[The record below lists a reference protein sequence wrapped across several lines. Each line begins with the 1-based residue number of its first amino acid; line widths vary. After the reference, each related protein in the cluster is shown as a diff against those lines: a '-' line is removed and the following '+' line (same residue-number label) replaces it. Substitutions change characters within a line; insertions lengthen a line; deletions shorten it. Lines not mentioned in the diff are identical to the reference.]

1 VIGQTLSH
9 YRITAALGAGG
20 MGEVYRATDTKLGRD
35 VAIKILPPEVA
46 QDPERL
52 TRFQREA
59 HVLASL
65 NHPHVAAI
73 HGLEEAAGAPFLVL
87 ELVEGEDLSERLGR
101 GSIPPEETI
110 EIARQIAE
118 ALEEAHEKGIVH
130 RDLKPANVKVRPDGQ
145 VKVLDF
151 GLAKAWAGDP
161 LSGSSGDLS
170 QSPTLVHSG
179 TQAGVILGT
188 AAYMSPEQARGRTVD
203 RRADIWAFGAL
214 VFEMLTGRTL
224 FTGDTVSDT
233 LAAVLRQEVDWAAL
247 PAATPPALR
256 HLLQRCLERDPKQRL
271 RDVGEARIALAGP
284 GMLAPVGPAAT
295 APGAGGRGRL
305 VWPALAAC
313 ALLVGFALGALGP
326 WRRGSPTPAERPLRT
341 LVLPAAGRTLED
353 SQAISPDGR
362 WVAYTARGT
371 LWLRNLSGIEAR
383 DVPDSEGAVRPFWSP
398 RSDAVAF
405 AAGGRILKVALEGGH
420 PQELCR
426 FSGGEFS
433 GGSWSATEGIV
444 FTLARANW
452 DGDVLRVPEGGGE
465 PQPFAQVDRRKG
477 ERRLYDPY
485 FLPDGRS
492 LLYTLVTPEAN
503 NGTIAVDRDGVRTL
517 LGVGDSTSQPAWSPP
532 GHVVFTRHTGGDAAL
547 WALPF
552 SLGTLAPTGEP
563 FRVTTVGAQATVS
576 VDGTLVYARRA
587 PEVQKL
593 VWVDRTGHTTGTM
606 GQAGRSTLWTPA
618 LSPDGRRVAA
628 VMDWKSLSVWDT
640 ERGIET
646 RVSSDEERA
655 LFASWMPDSDEIA
668 YALGGGGALL
678 VRRADGTGEPRVLL
692 RRPGVAGPS
701 FSADGSYLAF
711 YVVDPETGRDL
722 WAVATKDLAKPFP
735 LLRTP
740 ANEALPRIS
749 PDNRFVVYQS
759 DASGRW
765 EVYVQPF
772 PNGEGRWQVSVEG
785 GRNPVWNPAG
795 GEIVFVSGNDLMAAD
810 VSTKSAFRVGAPH
823 QLFSGATIG
832 TRLSLPTRIES
843 FFDIAPDGR
852 RFVVV
857 QGVGMGTSDVVVAE
871 GLLPRAGNDRNAAHV
886 ERPVGGAR

>member
-1 VIGQTLSH
+1 MIGQTLAH
-9 YRITAALGAGG
+9 YRITAAIGAGG

-35 VAIKILPPEVA
+35 VAIKILPAEVA
-46 QDPERL
+46 GDPERL
-52 TRFQREA
+52 ARFQREA

-73 HGLEEAAGAPFLVL
+73 HGLEEGAGAPFLVL
-87 ELVEGEDLSERLGR
+87 ELVEGEDLSERLKR
-101 GSIPPEETI
+101 GPIPPEETI

-130 RDLKPANVKVRPDGQ
+130 RDLKPANVKVTPDGQ

-151 GLAKAWAGDP
+151 GLAKAWAADP

-188 AAYMSPEQARGRTVD
+188 AAYMSPEQARGKTVD

-224 FTGDTVSDT
+224 FSGETVSDT
-233 LAAVLRQEVDWAAL
+233 LAAVLRQEIDWAPL
-247 PAATPPALR
+247 PTATPPALR
-256 HLLQRCLERDPKQRL
+256 QLLERCLERDPKQRL

-284 GMLAPVGPAAT
+284 RMLASVGPAAT
-295 APGAGGRGRL
+295 EPEAGGRGRL

-313 ALLVGFALGALGP
+313 ALVLGFALGALGP
-326 WRRGSPTPAERPLRT
+326 WRNGSPTAAERPLRT
-341 LVLPAAGRTLED
+341 LVLPAAGRTLDD

-362 WVAYTARGT
+362 WVAYTAGGT
-371 LWLRNLSGIEAR
+371 LWLRNLSEIEAR
-383 DVPDSEGAVRPFWSP
+383 EVPGSEGASRPFWSP

-405 AAGGRILKVALEGGH
+405 AAGERILKVALQSGRPE
-420 PQELCR
+420 EVCR

-465 PQPFAQVDRRKG
+465 PQPFVPVDRKKG
-477 ERRLYDPY
+477 ERRLYDPH
-485 FLPDGRS
+485 FLPDGQS
-492 LLYTLVTPEAN
+492 LLFTLVAPEAY
-503 NGTIAVDRDGVRTL
+503 NGTIAVDRGGVRTV
-517 LGVGDSTSQPAWSPP
+517 LGVGDATSQPVWSPT
-532 GHVVFTRHTGGDAAL
+532 GHVLFTRHTGGDDAL

-552 SLGTLAPTGEP
+552 SLETLAPTGEP
-563 FRVTTVGAQATVS
+563 FRVTTAGARATVS
-576 VDGTLVYARRA
+576 VDGTLVYARRV

-593 VWVDRTGHTTGTM
+593 VWVDRTGHAMGTI
-606 GQAGRSTLWTPA
+606 GQTGRSTLWTPA
-618 LSPDGRRVAA
+618 VSPDGRRVAA
-628 VMDWKSLSVWDT
+628 TTDWESLSVWDT

-646 RVSSDEERA
+646 RVTSEEERA
-655 LFASWMPDSDEIA
+655 LFASWMPGSNEIA
-668 YALGGGGALL
+668 YVVGGGAALL

-692 RRPGVAGPS
+692 RREGVAGPS
-701 FSADGSYLAF
+701 FSADGSYVAF

-722 WAVATKDLAKPFP
+722 WAVAMKDLDEPFL

-749 PDNRFVVYQS
+749 PDNRYVVYQS
-759 DASGRW
+759 DISGRW

-772 PNGEGRWQVSVEG
+772 PKGEGRWQVSVEG
-785 GRNPVWNPAG
+785 GHNPTWSPAG
-795 GEIVFVSGNDLMAAD
+795 DEIFFVSGNDLMAAA
-810 VSTKSAFRVGAPH
+810 VSLKPAFRVGAPH
-823 QLFSGATIG
+823 RLFSGEAIG

-843 FFDIAPDGR
+843 FFDVAPDGR
-852 RFVVV
+852 RFIVV
-857 QGVGMGTSDVVVAE
+857 QGVGMGTSEVVVAE
-871 GLLPRAGNDRNAAHV
+871 GVLPRAG
-886 ERPVGGAR
+886 GAQTPRGNGV